1 MDNSAEKF
9 LSSVENVGSSL
20 LDDGESLA
28 YGAVHAAEY
37 SVDTASSYL
46 SRGLNVLEQGF
57 DKGLDVLNQSTK
69 PLYSGI
75 MPTTVVPAESKRPML
90 RKLLNVVL
98 VIAILT
104 LIGVVIYL
112 TCKRYSLVGDAISSG
127 NTGLAAALLTPELST
142 GLSSLTGVF

>member
-20 LDDGESLA
+20 LEDAESLA

-46 SRGLNVLEQGF
+46 SRGMGVLES
-57 DKGLDVLNQSTK
+57 GLERGVDVLNQSTQ
-69 PLYSGI
+69 PLYGKFVA
-75 MPTTVVPAESKRPML
+75 PVTPESKRPML
-90 RKLLNVVL
+90 RKVLNIVLALAVL
-98 VIAILT
+98 V

-112 TCKRYSLVGDAISSG
+112 TCQRYSLVGSAISSG